1 MTTIWNPQ
9 PTLVGEQLTLRP
21 LVEADFEELYA
32 VASDPLVWAQHPAWN
47 RYERPVFRSFV
58 DDALAGGSAFV
69 AIEHRTGGI
78 IGSSRYHAYNA
89 DSREVEIGWTFLG
102 RAYWGGQWNREMKRL
117 MLEHA
122 FQYVDR
128 VLFNV
133 GPNNIRSQTAMER
146 IGGERLG
153 LVQDAER
160 GDRVVFAITRERW
173 PLVHDGLRRSR

>member
-1 MTTIWNPQ
+1 MLI
-9 PTLVGEQLTLRP
+9 GEHLTLRP
-21 LVEADFEELYA
+21 LMEADFEELYA

-47 RYERPVFRSFV
+47 RYERPVFRAFV

-69 AIEHRTGGI
+69 AVDNRTGGI

-89 DSREVEIGWTFLG
+89 ESREVEIGWTFLG
-102 RAYWGGQWNREMKRL
+102 RAYWGGAWNREMKRL

-122 FQYVDR
+122 FQSVDR

-146 IGGERLG
+146 IGATRVG
-153 LVQDAER
+153 LVQDAAR
-160 GDRVVFAITRERW
+160 GDRVVFQIEKEQW
-173 PLVHDGLRRSR
+173 PDVRAGLR